1 MGERKRI
8 LLVDDDSQVLFVLQA
23 ALRRMNMAC
32 DVETAQNGREAYR
45 LVEAFPLDLL
55 ITDIRLPGVDGIT
68 LTDLVR
74 SRTSQMP
81 VIWIT
86 AYGCHGLAEDADRLR
101 VFRCLEK
108 PVEVDEFRQIVQQA
122 ILAPLSDVAGE
133 SEAPPARPVRKTG
146 RRL

>member
-1 MGERKRI
+1 MEERKRI

-23 ALRRMNMAC
+23 ALRRMNMPC

-45 LVEAFPLDLL
+45 FVEAFPLDLL
-55 ITDIRLPGVDGIT
+55 ITDIRLPGIDGIT

-74 SRTSQMP
+74 SRTPRMP
-81 VIWIT
+81 IIWIT
-86 AYGCHGLAEDADRLR
+86 AYGCHGLAEDAGRLR

-122 ILAPLSDVAGE
+122 ILE
-133 SEAPPARPVRKTG
+133 SEAPPAGPMRKTG
-146 RRL
+146 RRQ